1 MTKFRIIPLFLIVL
15 GLLLLLPTHN
25 SAASICAAQNID
37 WNTATNSI
45 EISGNVQCTLTDI
58 LALGGSS
65 LPLYL
70 VDAEQ
75 KIWYL
80 AANLFMVDG
89 AQLHITGG
97 ENGDVNEL
105 RLMST
110 NTEIENEFVVLG
122 PRSGLLE
129 IRNTKIYSFDPA
141 TLDYDYDV
149 TNGRANIQ
157 ALSYIDKGIVYES
170 TMNIYASDIG
180 YLGYLAGE
188 SYGLSWKVKE
198 PAEMLDIVNVYGT
211 VEDTVIHH
219 NYYGAYSFGAE
230 AMVWR
235 NNEFRNNIQYG
246 LDPHDDSD
254 YLLIEGNHAHH
265 NGNHGIICS
274 KRCNNLTIR
283 NNVANFNVGHG
294 IMLHEQV
301 NDSVVE
307 YNETAFNTIA
317 GIALF
322 NSHRNIVRYNTI
334 ENNTIGIRVNA
345 ASSFNVIHDNN
356 ILDSIDS
363 GFYFYPGT
371 TEPTIV
377 NPRPQH
383 NEIVNNTVLNSG
395 NYGLKLNGT
404 DYTTIRNNTIENSSK
419 GIYIFEATPEG
430 NTLTTNTLTNN
441 ADYGIRLV
449 GTVQSTVSG
458 NTISSSRVA
467 IDLAT
472 STDTTITANTVS
484 SSRYGIR
491 LSLASHNNLL
501 MDNVLDGSNA
511 AVDIESSNENVLR
524 GNQFPIQQNGY
535 IDVRAAS
542 SNTRI
547 EDTAAAAIRIGDAE
561 STVQIV
567 DTEGYLLHASNN
579 LPNQIQEGVVY
590 VNLEFVDSSR
600 ITVIRRLNITINTTG
615 TFTFTPTIWNAEN
628 FNIIAWEIEATAG
641 SAGNFTIA
649 ALENG
654 SEYNLLV
661 NGANRDNFVVSEA
674 GTITFDYPDIQ
685 NNIFAL
691 VRVSSSENG

>member
-1 MTKFRIIPLFLIVL
+1 MTKFHSIPLFPIVL
-15 GLLLLLPTHN
+15 GLLLMLPMHN
-25 SAASICAAQNID
+25 SAASTCAAQNID
-37 WNTATNSI
+37 WNTVTNSI

-110 NTEIENEFVVLG
+110 NTQLENEFVVLG
-122 PRSGLLE
+122 PRYGLLE
-129 IRNTKIYSFDPA
+129 IHDTKIYSFDPA

-157 ALSYIDKGIVYES
+157 AISDVYADVVRES
-170 TMNIYASDIG
+170 TMNIYNSDIS

-188 SYGLSWKVKE
+188 SYGLSWKVQE
-198 PAEMLDIVNVYGT
+198 PPEMLDTLNINVYGT
-211 VEDTVIHH
+211 VENTIIHH

-235 NNEFRNNIQYG
+235 NNEFRNNIEYG

-254 YLLIEGNHAHH
+254 NLIIEGNHAHH

-283 NNVANFNVGHG
+283 NNVANFNQGHG

-301 NDSVVE
+301 NYSVVE
-307 YNETAFNTIA
+307 NNETAYNSVA
-317 GIALF
+317 GIAVF
-322 NSHRNIVRYNTI
+322 NGHYNVIRNNIISSNTMGI
-334 ENNTIGIRVNA
+334 RVSGGSSFNTLLNNTIMESIESGIY
-345 ASSFNVIHDNN
+345 
-356 ILDSIDS
+356 L
-363 GFYFYPGT
+363 YPGT

-377 NPRPQH
+377 NPRPNN
-383 NEIVNNTVLNSG
+383 NEIGNNTISNGLG
-395 NYGLKLNGT
+395 YGIKIKSADSNL
-404 DYTTIRNNTIENSSK
+404 ISNNTIENNDK
-419 GIYIFEATPEG
+419 GILIFEAAPQL

-441 ADYGIRLV
+441 TDYGIRLAD
-449 GTVQSTVSG
+449 TLQSTVSS
-458 NTISSSRVA
+458 NTISASRVA

-472 STDTTITANTVS
+472 STAATIAGNTVS
-484 SSRYGIR
+484 GSGYGIR

-501 MDNVLDGSNA
+501 MDNVLEGSNA

-524 GNQFPIQQNGY
+524 GNQFSIQQNGY

-542 SNTRI
+542 NNTRI

-579 LPNQIQEGVVY
+579 LPNQIQDGAVY
-590 VNLEFVDSSR
+590 VNLAFSDSSR
-600 ITVIRRLNITINTTG
+600 ITVIRRLNMSINTTG

-628 FNIIAWEIEATAG
+628 FNIIAWEIEATTG

-654 SEYNLLV
+654 SEYNLLI
-661 NGANRDNFVVSEA
+661 NGATWNNFVVSEQ

-691 VRVSSSENG
+691 VRVGASG